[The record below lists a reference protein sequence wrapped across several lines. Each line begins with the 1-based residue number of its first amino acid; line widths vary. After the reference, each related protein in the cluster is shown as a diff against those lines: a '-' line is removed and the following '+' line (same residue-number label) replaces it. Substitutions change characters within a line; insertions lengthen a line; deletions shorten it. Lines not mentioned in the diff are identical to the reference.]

1 MKHNR
6 PTGAKHPRWN
16 PGRIVSSHGYVMERV
31 GVGHPLADS
40 KGYAYSHVLVWASSG
55 HPMPKPHETLH
66 HRDGNKGNNRLDN
79 LEVISRAEHSR
90 LHAMQRRRRTD
101 GTFDVEAAA

>member
-1 MKHNR
+1 
-6 PTGAKHPRWN
+6 
-16 PGRIVSSHGYVMERV
+16 
-31 GVGHPLADS
+31 
-40 KGYAYSHVLVWASSG
+40 
-55 HPMPKPHETLH
+55 MPKPHETLH

-79 LEVISRAEHSR
+79 LEVISRAAHSR